1 MTSITASSQKS
12 SRARPHTSSLIWALI
27 GLLSAAIL
35 PWSRSGRGLLEGG
48 AGVLGLLG
56 SKPFLAVV
64 LLAFVVAAIAS
75 FRAARG
81 WVLLA
86 TGVVAVLVSLS
97 DLILSGRGFDV
108 GALGAVLAGLSLIGY
123 GLSETGVI
131 RADGFVAASV
141 IWSGSFIVAFIA
153 YPILTV
159 MRAAFGREGFTL
171 QFFPEALISPA
182 FFLLENDA
190 TAQSESLIA
199 LIGALIGAGIPFV
212 SGLRQKLAGP
222 KILLWTV
229 VGFVLGFVT
238 TAMMVGFGAL
248 ANSVLLATVVGFTST
263 GFGLGF
269 ALLASRSRMP
279 IAPYFAPIVVVSFG
293 LIGAFVSSAVG
304 VPSFVF
310 AGLGVLLGLIGSWW
324 MWRKA
329 WMVDRFM
336 GSFSILPMITPPF
349 VVGFALIFLMGRQGV
364 ITKGVFGLDTDGFL
378 GTVGVGIAQT
388 LAFTPTAYL
397 VLIGV
402 VRGLDAVLE
411 EAAQTLRADRWTL
424 LRTIVW
430 PLLRPG
436 LANAFLLGVIESLAD
451 FGNPFVMGGSFLATE
466 VYTAV
471 EFSPEKAAVLG
482 VVLLA
487 MSLGV
492 FFLQRWW
499 LGRGSYV
506 TVTGKPSSGKLS
518 PLPVALERGLLLLFT
533 LWVAFTLAVY
543 GSILYG
549 AFVKLWG
556 FNNTFTLE
564 HWVNLQQ
571 GSLGV
576 FLHTL
581 QISALSAIPAMLLGF
596 LIAYLVS
603 RQSFVGRGALEAGS
617 LLSFAVPGTV
627 MGIGYILAFNTGAL
641 YLTGTATIIAL
652 AFIFRNMPV
661 GIRSSIAALKQ
672 IDPSLEEASTTLR
685 ASTAVTLWRIVVPL
699 LRPALLSGLIFAFV
713 RGVTAISQV
722 IFLITPDHK
731 LITSEVL
738 GMVER
743 GQLGE
748 AAALSAL
755 LVLTMS
761 AAIALAYWLSKKLGG
776 RPEASV

>member
-1 MTSITASSQKS
+1 MTTLTTPRTPA
-12 SRARPHTSSLIWALI
+12 RATLHTSSLVWSLI
-27 GLLSAAIL
+27 GLVTAAIL

-56 SKPFLAVV
+56 SKPILLVV
-64 LLAFVVAAIAS
+64 LLAFVIAAAAS

-81 WVLLA
+81 WVLFG
-86 TGVVAVLVSLS
+86 TGAIAVLVSLLE
-97 DLILSGRGFDV
+97 LISSGRGFDV
-108 GALGAVLAGLSLIGY
+108 GALAAILAGLSLIGY

-153 YPILTV
+153 YPIMTV

-190 TAQSESLIA
+190 TPQSEILIA
-199 LIGALIGAGIPFV
+199 VIGALIGAVIPFV
-212 SGLRQKLAGP
+212 SGLRQKLSISR
-222 KILLWTV
+222 ILLWTV
-229 VGFVLGFVT
+229 VGFVLGFTV

-248 ANSVLLATVVGFTST
+248 ANSVILATVVGFTST
-263 GFGLGF
+263 AFGLGF
-269 ALLASRSRMP
+269 ALLASRSRMS
-279 IAPYFAPIVVVSFG
+279 IAPYFAPIVIVSFG
-293 LIGAFVSSAVG
+293 LIGAFISSAAG
-304 VPSFVF
+304 VPTPVF
-310 AGLGVLLGLIGSWW
+310 ASIGVLLSLIFSWW
-324 MWRKA
+324 MWRNN

-397 VLIGV
+397 VLISV

-518 PLPVALERGLLLLFT
+518 PLPAPLERGLLLLFT

-556 FNNTFTLE
+556 FNSTFTLE

-603 RQSFVGRGALEAGS
+603 RQNFVGRGALEAGS

-685 ASTAVTLWRIVVPL
+685 APTAVTLWRIVVPL

-761 AAIALAYWLSKKLGG
+761 AAIGLAYWVSKLLGG

>member
-1 MTSITASSQKS
+1 
-12 SRARPHTSSLIWALI
+12 
-27 GLLSAAIL
+27 
-35 PWSRSGRGLLEGG
+35 
-48 AGVLGLLG
+48 
-56 SKPFLAVV
+56 
-64 LLAFVVAAIAS
+64 
-75 FRAARG
+75 
-81 WVLLA
+81 
-86 TGVVAVLVSLS
+86 
-97 DLILSGRGFDV
+97 
-108 GALGAVLAGLSLIGY
+108 
-123 GLSETGVI
+123 
-131 RADGFVAASV
+131 
-141 IWSGSFIVAFIA
+141 
-153 YPILTV
+153 
-159 MRAAFGREGFTL
+159 
-171 QFFPEALISPA
+171 
-182 FFLLENDA
+182 
-190 TAQSESLIA
+190 
-199 LIGALIGAGIPFV
+199 
-212 SGLRQKLAGP
+212 
-222 KILLWTV
+222 
-229 VGFVLGFVT
+229 
-238 TAMMVGFGAL
+238 
-248 ANSVLLATVVGFTST
+248 
-263 GFGLGF
+263 
-269 ALLASRSRMP
+269 
-279 IAPYFAPIVVVSFG
+279 
-293 LIGAFVSSAVG
+293 
-304 VPSFVF
+304 
-310 AGLGVLLGLIGSWW
+310 
-324 MWRKA
+324 
-329 WMVDRFM
+329 M

-364 ITKGVFGLDTDGFL
+364 ITKDLFGLDTDAFL
-378 GTVGVGIAQT
+378 GPVGVGIAQT

-451 FGNPFVMGGSFLATE
+451 FGNPFIMGGSFLATE

-499 LGRGSYV
+499 LGRASYV
-506 TVTGKPSSGKLS
+506 TVTGKPSSGKLT
-518 PLPVALERGLLLLFT
+518 PLPANLEITLLVLFT
-533 LWVAFTLAVY
+533 VWTAFTLAVY

-556 FNNTFTLE
+556 FNGTFTFE
-564 HWVNLQQ
+564 HWGNLTQ

-576 FLHTL
+576 FFKTL
-581 QISALSAIPAMLLGF
+581 QVSAISAIPATALGF
-596 LIAYLVS
+596 IIAYLVS
-603 RQSFVGRGALEAGS
+603 RQQFAGRGALEAGS

-627 MGIGYILAFNTGAL
+627 IGIGYILAFNTGAL
-641 YLTGTATIIAL
+641 YLTGTATIIVL

-661 GIRSSIAALKQ
+661 GIRSSVAALKQ

-685 ASTAVTLWRIVVPL
+685 APTAVTLWRVVVPL
-699 LRPALLSGLIFAFV
+699 LRPALISGLIFAFV
-713 RGVTAISQV
+713 RAMTAISQV

-731 LITSEVL
+731 LVTGEVL

-755 LVLTMS
+755 LVITMS
-761 AAIALAYWLSKKLGG
+761 TAIALAYALSKLLGG